1 MSIELV
7 FEGEVCR
14 LTLNRP
20 DKLNA
25 LNRQMLKDFDQAID
39 EIERSPARGVVISG
53 AGDRAFCAGADIDEL
68 INRPL
73 LQVRSETTFG
83 QGVMSRVAQLPVPT
97 VAAIN
102 GYAFGGGLE
111 LALACSFRI
120 GSSNCRVGLPEIKL
134 GLIPGYGGTQRLPRL
149 VGRRVA
155 VEMIS
160 TGRAVE
166 ADEAL
171 RIGLIDRV
179 VEQNVADAAEE
190 FLLGMLGYSLPAL
203 QMAHLAVSQGMEL
216 TLQQGLL
223 LEEQYSTV
231 LYQLEDAQE
240 GMKAFLEKRAAS
252 FKDA

>member
-7 FEGEVCR
+7 FDGDICR

-25 LNRQMLKDFDQAID
+25 LNRQMLTELDEAIG
-39 EIERSPARGVVISG
+39 EVERSPARGLVISG

-68 INRPL
+68 IDRPL

-83 QGVMSRVAQLPVPT
+83 QAVMSRVAELRVPT
-97 VAAIN
+97 VAAIK

-111 LALACSFRI
+111 LALACSFRV
-120 GSSNCRVGLPEIKL
+120 GSSDCLVGLPEIKL
-134 GLIPGYGGTQRLPRL
+134 GLIPGYGGTQRLPRV
-149 VGRRVA
+149 VGRRFA

-160 TGRAVE
+160 SGRTVK
-166 ADEAL
+166 ADEAHS
-171 RIGLIDRV
+171 IGLIDRV
-179 VEQNVADAAEE
+179 VEENVVDAAQE
-190 FLLGMLGYSLPAL
+190 FLRGMLGYSLPAL
-203 QMAHLAVSQGMEL
+203 QMARLAVIEGMEL

-223 LEEQYSTV
+223 LEEQCSTA
-231 LYQLEDAQE
+231 LYQLEDARE

-252 FKDA
+252 FRDA